1 MISEKM
7 EFFMKEVQYL
17 FFLTYFDQKINYCS
31 KPYVELSVWNSNSTN
46 AYEEELRIIGHLWF

>member
-31 KPYVELSVWNSNSTN
+31 KPYVELSV
-46 AYEEELRIIGHLWF
+46 